1 MSNSIREQILQAAVS
16 RIASAIVPLNA
27 EVHRSPTVAL
37 TREQAPAVVLFPES
51 DEVTDR
57 PNDRVEHQLVVRV
70 AALARGTAPT
80 RPETGADALLVAA
93 HGALMSE
100 TSFGG
105 LALGISEIDCEWE
118 VEDADST
125 VAAIPARYAIRY
137 RTLQHDLTQRG

>member
-1 MSNSIREQILQAAVS
+1 MSNSIRERILQAAVD
-16 RIASAIVPLNA
+16 RIASAIGPLNA

-70 AALARGTAPT
+70 VALARGTAPT
-80 RPETGADALLVAA
+80 PPETEADALLVAA
-93 HGALMSE
+93 HAALMSE
-100 TSFGG
+100 TTFGG

-137 RTLQHDLTQRG
+137 RTLQQDLTQRG